1 MSSATTSKAVQ
12 GDSPWALPRPGPA
25 SPSEARGRKASPGVA
40 GRSGTA
46 RRGGGTA
53 AQVTISPSPS
63 PGQGEQALN
72 RGESP
77 QDRPLKPG
85 AVGHGARK
93 YHGGELRGGP
103 RGYAAEPARGRKGI
117 APGLTP
123 LEPRGGAVVALRA
136 VSAGGRCQAGR
147 AAAPRSRFPRSGAAR
162 TWQRPRRHSRGGRGR
177 ERGRG
182 RPGWQRPA
190 GAPRRGHGPPVALC
204 RRQPSGAGSSA

>member
-1 MSSATTSKAVQ
+1 MCVLGHHVQSSPGGQPLGAASAR
-12 GDSPWALPRPGPA
+12 SRIALRGPGPQSVPRCGGA
-25 SPSEARGRKASPGVA
+25 ERDRPAGGV
-40 GRSGTA
+40 
-46 RRGGGTA
+46 TA

-123 LEPRGGAVVALRA
+123 LEP
-136 VSAGGRCQAGR
+136 
-147 AAAPRSRFPRSGAAR
+147 
-162 TWQRPRRHSRGGRGR
+162 
-177 ERGRG
+177 
-182 RPGWQRPA
+182 
-190 GAPRRGHGPPVALC
+190 PVAE
-204 RRQPSGAGSSA
+204 PSSP